1 MRFGVSLARLGLGLG
16 VVFAFGVGACSGGY
30 PLPPTR
36 CDDWCDATKGG
47 ECEEWYQP
55 ASCVSQCEQSN
66 SDREACRAQFDASV
80 SCFRQSPVALKQLCT
95 YDNNVH
101 DCQAEL
107 QALSMCVYGQY
118 PGYGG

>member
-1 MRFGVSLARLGLGLG
+1 MRLGVWLARVALALTLQ
-16 VVFAFGVGACSGGY
+16 ACSGGY

-47 ECEEWYQP
+47 QCEEWYQP
-55 ASCVSQCEQSN
+55 ASCVSQCEESN
-66 SDREACRAQFDASV
+66 TDEEACRAEFDASV
-80 SCFRQSPVALKQLCT
+80 SCFRNSPVAVEQLCI

-101 DCQAEL
+101 DCQIEAE
-107 QALSMCVYGQY
+107 ALSICVYSQY